1 MMAHPCEEIIMNSL
15 LPDKDPEEVLVIDFQ
30 FDHEL
35 DPLETLQSAIVTIYT
50 YVGSD
55 PNPSAMLVN
64 ALVMDTTSVH
74 QSVGG
79 GVNGTVYKL
88 KCLAVTSG
96 GKTLIRKCLLPTV
109 S

>member
-1 MMAHPCEEIIMNSL
+1 MADQSL
-15 LPDKDPEEVLVIDFQ
+15 LPEKDPEEVLVVDFQ

-35 DPLETLQSAIVTIYT
+35 DLLETIESAIVTIYT

-55 PNPSAMLVN
+55 TTPSAMLVN

-79 GVNGTVYKL
+79 GVNGTTYKL
-88 KCLAVTSG
+88 KCLATTSG
-96 GKTLIRKCLLPTV
+96 GKTLIRKCLLPIV